1 MSPRLLVSALL
12 TFGPAT
18 LLAAPTLVGF
28 ASLPADTLIPGPTSG
43 QFIDPASPNGRATPF
58 TDQQPVQGFS
68 SVIAGQGGRFL
79 ALSDNGFGSQD
90 NSADALLQI
99 HELEIDF
106 RTQGGGSGGVT
117 LVQSRALSDP
127 NDQVDFTIVAEM
139 TNYPNSS
146 IAVDSA
152 IASARLL
159 TGADFDQES
168 FRRDANGNY
177 WIGDEFGPFLY
188 KTNAQFELLRAPVRT
203 PGVQAP
209 QNPFLGSGTPNLPTS
224 RGYEG
229 MAISQDGMTLFP
241 MLEGTVTGDP
251 DGTLRIYEFDVALE
265 AFTDKQWLYPLS
277 DPGHAIGELTQIND
291 EQFLVI
297 ERDWNEGDAAAF
309 KKVFRIDLTDL
320 DPSSGQLRKT
330 EILDLLA
337 IADPYDLNMDGLLT
351 FDFPFVTI
359 ESILPI
365 DAYTVLIAYDNNYPF
380 SRGRTDI
387 DDNEIILVRL
397 DQPLAVPVAPTALLL
412 GLGLALMLG
421 LGRPLLWR
429 RRRG

>member
-1 MSPRLLVSALL
+1 
-12 TFGPAT
+12 
-18 LLAAPTLVGF
+18 
-28 ASLPADTLIPGPTSG
+28 
-43 QFIDPASPNGRATPF
+43 
-58 TDQQPVQGFS
+58 
-68 SVIAGQGGRFL
+68 
-79 ALSDNGFGSQD
+79 
-90 NSADALLQI
+90 
-99 HELEIDF
+99 
-106 RTQGGGSGGVT
+106 
-117 LVQSRALSDP
+117 
-127 NDQVDFTIVAEM
+127 
-139 TNYPNSS
+139 
-146 IAVDSA
+146 
-152 IASARLL
+152 
-159 TGADFDQES
+159 
-168 FRRDANGNY
+168 
-177 WIGDEFGPFLY
+177 
-188 KTNAQFELLRAPVRT
+188 VRT

-251 DGTLRIYEFDVALE
+251 DGTLRIYDFDVARE
-265 AFTDKQWLYPLS
+265 AFTGKQWLYPLS

-365 DAYTVLIAYDNNYPF
+365 DAYTVLIANDNNYPF

-412 GLGLALMLG
+412 GLGLALMFGLGQPLMLG
-421 LGRPLLWR
+421 LGQPLLWR